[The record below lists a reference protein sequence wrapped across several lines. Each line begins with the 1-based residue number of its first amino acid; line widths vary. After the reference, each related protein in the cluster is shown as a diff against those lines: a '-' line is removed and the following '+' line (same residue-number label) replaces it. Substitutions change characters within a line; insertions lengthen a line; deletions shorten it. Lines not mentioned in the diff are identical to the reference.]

1 MVTGA
6 MAACLGLLSGDG
18 DGRGGGLAAVAAEAV
33 SVALGV
39 TGAAVSVAVRA
50 VDGVSAQV
58 WGDDPVSVGLA
69 DLQLTLGEGPVV
81 DASFGDL
88 VVLEP
93 DLAVVPVG
101 RWPAFTA
108 EAVALGVRAVF
119 ALPLR
124 LGVIRVGTL
133 VLHRKTAGPLS
144 VTQLGDALTFAD
156 AVTLT
161 LLIENEIQ
169 AGARSGDTAAWA
181 AIGHDTAVYQAS
193 GMVSVQL
200 GVTVAEALVRLRAY
214 AYGNN
219 RSTGEVAADVVARR
233 LRFDGTER

>member
-6 MAACLGLLSGDG
+6 MAACLALLNGDG

-81 DASFGDL
+81 DASTDDL

-93 DLAVVPVG
+93 DLAIVPVG

-108 EAVALGVRAVF
+108 EATALGVRAVF

-133 VLHRKTAGPLS
+133 ILHRDTAGPLS
-144 VTQLGDALTFAD
+144 VTELGDALTFAD

-161 LLIENEIQ
+161 LLIDDESR
-169 AGARSGDTAAWA
+169 AGAGGP
-181 AIGHDTAVYQAS
+181 IGHDTAVYQAS

-233 LRFDGTER
+233 LRFDGAQR